1 LLARGELVGLR
12 FSMGSGDPESTTL
25 IGGDRDLPGTTSLLL
40 CPLWFQTEV
49 GMPAGSALR
58 LIKPLAS
65 YVASR

>member
-1 LLARGELVGLR
+1 
-12 FSMGSGDPESTTL
+12 MGSGNPESTTL

-40 CPLWFQTEV
+40 CRLWFQTEV

-65 YVASR
+65 SVALR

>member
-1 LLARGELVGLR
+1 
-12 FSMGSGDPESTTL
+12 MGSGNPESTTL

-65 YVASR
+65 YVALR